1 VTLQLLPE
9 LERSV
14 RAAAREEGVSADTFV
29 ARVLEQHLHRRTIS
43 VPESEAELLTQI
55 NLGLTAQ
62 QWRRLYQLRDKMEN
76 EALSADDQAE
86 LIGLTDGL
94 ESANA
99 KRMEALMKLAA
110 LRRTTVYALLEEFG
124 LRPAANV

>member
-1 VTLQLLPE
+1 MTLQLLPE

-43 VPESEAELLTQI
+43 VPESEVELLTQI

-110 LRRTTVYALLEEFG
+110 LRRTTVDALLEEFG

>member
-1 VTLQLLPE
+1 MTLQLLPE

-14 RAAAREEGVSADTFV
+14 RAAAKEEGVSADTFV
-29 ARVLEQHLHRRTIS
+29 ARVLEQHLRRRAIS
-43 VPESEAELLTQI
+43 VPESEAELLRQL

-62 QWRRLYQLRDKMEN
+62 QWRRLYQLRDIMEN
-76 EALSADDQAE
+76 EALSAEDQAE
-86 LIGLTDGL
+86 LIGLTDRL

-99 KRMEALMKLAA
+99 KRIEALIKLAA
-110 LRRTTVYALLEEFG
+110 LRRTTLDALLEEFG